1 MNPCPVPGLRNKSAG
16 KKNLQKAQPSRILAV
31 QLHLGRPACGDC
43 AALGKGFKRQP
54 GRSGGTYGK
63 AESLRARTPGLL
75 FYYHPCGSCG
85 FGHSSCRRHLRY
97 WPIARVF
104 GAQLNSISTSQAFS
118 GVITDSRCCARHL
131 QDSGKSPAECV
142 RSCVRHGAKYVLVDG
157 DANYVLAGNPG
168 VFAGL
173 AGQRA
178 RILGTLDGD
187 VLTVTAATAQ

>member
-1 MNPCPVPGLRNKSAG
+1 MEKRNRSALALLAYCFTTTLAAAVVLAILLAG
-16 KKNLQKAQPSRILAV
+16 ATFAAGPSL
-31 QLHLGRPACGDC
+31 
-43 AALGKGFKRQP
+43 
-54 GRSGGTYGK
+54 
-63 AESLRARTPGLL
+63 ESSARN
-75 FYYHPCGSCG
+75 
-85 FGHSSCRRHLRY
+85 
-97 WPIARVF
+97 
-104 GAQLNSISTSQAFS
+104 LNSISTSQAFS
-118 GVITDSRCCARHL
+118 GVITDSHCCARHL